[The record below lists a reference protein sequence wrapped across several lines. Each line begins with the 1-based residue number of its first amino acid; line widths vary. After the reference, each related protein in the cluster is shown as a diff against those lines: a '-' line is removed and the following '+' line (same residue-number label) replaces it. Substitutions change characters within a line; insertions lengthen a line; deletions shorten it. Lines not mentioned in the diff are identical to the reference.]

1 MLAIVNTPENCLE
14 MHIPCPKIACMS
26 IVHIYTSTA
35 VYAFPFARPMIVP
48 ILLYLQ
54 HTSQDAIIHRT

>member
-1 MLAIVNTPENCLE
+1 MSRGYHLITLSENCLYE
-14 MHIPCPKIACMS
+14 HCTY
-26 IVHIYTSTA
+26 YTSTA

-54 HTSQDAIIHRT
+54 HTSQDAIVHRT